1 MPVAVGME
9 SGVIADNQLT
19 SSSQQG
25 PEYGAQYSR
34 LNSQSG
40 GGAWCAGSFDPSEYL
55 QIDLGEVYL
64 IFEVSYNNCSETG
77 VNLISD
83 IVIPCLSH
91 FYVSALQIAEKETV
105 KEE

>member
-25 PEYGAQYSR
+25 PKYDAQYSR

-40 GGAWCAGSFDPSEYL
+40 GGAWCAGSCDSSEFL
-55 QIDLGEVYL
+55 QIGLGHVVV
-64 IFEVSYNNCSETG
+64 IFEVSYNVTSQKR
-77 VNLISD
+77 VNTISD
-83 IVIPCLSH
+83 GVTPRPSY
-91 FYVSALQIAEKETV
+91 FALLKF
-105 KEE
+105 

>member
-1 MPVAVGME
+1 ME

-34 LNSQSG
+34 LNLQSG
-40 GGAWCAGSFDPSEYL
+40 GGAWCAGSCDPSEYL
-55 QIDLGEVYL
+55 QIDLGQVYL
-64 IFEVSYNNCSETG
+64 IFEVGYNNCSEKG
-77 VNLISD
+77 D
-83 IVIPCLSH
+83 GVIPRLSH
-91 FYVSALQIAEKETV
+91 FYVCAVEIAEKETV

>member
-19 SSSQQG
+19 SSSQQS
-25 PEYGAQYSR
+25 PEYGAHYSR

-40 GGAWCAGSFDPSEYL
+40 EGAWCAGSCDSSEYL
-55 QIDLGEVYL
+55 QIDLGKVYV
-64 IFEVSYNNCSETG
+64 IFEVSYNNCSEIG

-83 IVIPCLSH
+83 GVIPRLSY
-91 FYVSALQIAEKETV
+91 FYVSVQIAEKETV
-105 KEE
+105 KEG